1 MTIKNNKNN
10 NGENITQKKNNYT
23 KLSFLVLLV
32 LSVVTMTAFSG
43 CMSDT
48 GATDGPQTQSTGSSE
63 PIRALVG
70 AGMQIPMDE
79 IAEVYEQKYGV
90 KIEYD
95 YSGSG
100 ALYSK
105 IVASNSGDI
114 FMPGDSSYIFK
125 LQESKGYVAKYENIT
140 KHVPVIAV
148 QKGNPKNIQCL
159 DDLAKDDVKLS
170 LGEKSIAIGKT
181 FNKILAKA
189 ETKGLNITSKVKE
202 NTLVEAGTVK
212 QTLMYVCQKQADAAV
227 VWRADA
233 LSRSDEVDVIEID
246 PQYNTIK
253 TIPVAILTTS
263 DNPNTE
269 KFYEF
274 IITEGL
280 PIFEK
285 NGFVLLND
293 TNN

>member
-1 MTIKNNKNN
+1 M
-10 NGENITQKKNNYT
+10 
-23 KLSFLVLLV
+23 SFLVLV
-32 LSVVTMTAFSG
+32 ILSVITMTAFSG
-43 CMSDT
+43 CMS
-48 GATDGPQTQSTGSSE
+48 GADQTAGTQNQNTGSSE
-63 PIRALVG
+63 PIRAFVG

-79 IAEVYEQKYGV
+79 IAKVYEEKYGV

-125 LQESKGYVAKYENIT
+125 LQESKGYVAQYENIT

-148 QKGNPKNIQCL
+148 QKGNPKNIQGL
-159 DDLAKDDVKLS
+159 EDLSNEGITLS

-181 FNKILAKA
+181 FNKILGKA
-189 ETKGLNITSKVKE
+189 ANNGLNITDKVKE

-233 LSRSDEVDVIEID
+233 LSRSDEVDIIEIN
-246 PQYNTIK
+246 PKYNTIK

-269 KFYEF
+269 KFYQF

-285 NGFVLLND
+285 NGFVLLNN
-293 TNN
+293 TNQ